1 MKTNNKNRSSYSP
14 PYREG
19 LGLGLVLKQA
29 LSMIRENRLFTGIYI
44 AGTALAIA
52 STTIMAIIYYVKIA
66 NIYPETNR
74 DRICYLNNIA
84 FEKNVMSVQMGG
96 EIGEVLTQ
104 QGPPSKNDAKILD
117 SLNSVDYYTIM
128 QYYNPT
134 DYASPLGERRK
145 VTAMILEIDHN
156 FFRIY
161 EFRFK
166 EGNPITQADVES
178 KTNSAVITD
187 KLARELFGKDTDVV
201 GRDIRFHHDTL
212 HVVGVV
218 EAGSKLARLSYSDI
232 YRPHTSDDY
241 RGTVV
246 IMPKEGCD
254 ANDVRVD
261 LQEAID
267 RFNTS
272 NEGKEKMSV
281 FRYPISHIQSV
292 FDLNHEEDF
301 TWADVIR
308 KYLIIVL
315 ALLLVP
321 SLNLSGMISR
331 RMEGRMAEMGIRKS
345 FGATK
350 RGLLTQVLNENLILT
365 VIGGIFGLLIAWL
378 AVYAFRSSVFNL
390 FGRMVYGSDI
400 PLVTGEMLFSP
411 TIFITAFLV
420 CVVLNIL
427 SALIPAWL
435 SLRKPIVESM
445 NERR

>member
-1 MKTNNKNRSSYSP
+1 M
-14 PYREG
+14 
-19 LGLGLVLKQA
+19 GLVLKQA

-74 DRICYLNNIA
+74 DRICYLNNIK
-84 FEKNVMSVQMGG
+84 FEKHAMLVEHENEEVG
-96 EIGEVLTQ
+96 EFFSS
-104 QGPPSKNDAKILD
+104 QGPPSNKDMKIFDGLK
-117 SLNSVDYYTIM
+117 SVDFYTLVES
-128 QYYNPT
+128 YPSTY
-134 DYASPLGERRK
+134 YASPLGEKRK
-145 VTAMILEIDHN
+145 VTAMERHVDHN
-156 FFRIY
+156 FFRVY
-161 EFRFK
+161 DFRFK
-166 EGNPITQADVES
+166 EGRAISQADLES

-187 KLARELFGKDTDVV
+187 ELARELFGKDTDVV

-218 EAGSKLARLSYSDI
+218 EAGSKLANQSYSDI

-272 NEGKEKMSV
+272 NESKEKMSV
-281 FRYPISHIQSV
+281 FRYPIRHIQSV

-331 RMEGRMAEMGIRKS
+331 RMEGRLAEMGIRKS

-365 VIGGIFGLLIAWL
+365 VIGGMVGLLIAWM
-378 AVYAFRSSVFNL
+378 AVFLLRSSLFNL
-390 FGRMVYGSDI
+390 FGRMLAPPS
-400 PLVTGEMLFSP
+400 SC
-411 TIFITAFLV
+411 A
-420 CVVLNIL
+420 
-427 SALIPAWL
+427 
-435 SLRKPIVESM
+435 
-445 NERR
+445 

>member
-1 MKTNNKNRSSYSP
+1 MKSTI
-14 PYREG
+14 
-19 LGLGLVLKQA
+19 KQA
-29 LSMIRENRLFTGIYI
+29 LSMIHENRLFTGIYI

-74 DRICYLNNIA
+74 DKICYLNYIK
-84 FEKNVMSVQMGG
+84 FEKQTMLVEHEN
-96 EIGEVLTQ
+96 EEVGKLISN
-104 QGPPSKNDAKILD
+104 QGPPSNKYMKIFDGLK
-117 SLNSVDYYTIM
+117 SVDFYTLVES
-128 QYYNPT
+128 YPSTY
-134 DYASPLGERRK
+134 YASPLGERRK
-145 VTAMILEIDHN
+145 ITAMERHVDHN
-156 FFRIY
+156 FFRVY
-161 EFRFK
+161 DFRFK
-166 EGNPITQADVES
+166 EGRAISQADLES

-187 KLARELFGKDTDVV
+187 ELARGLFGKDTGAV

-218 EAGSKLARLSYSDI
+218 ETGSKLARLSYSDI
-232 YRPHTSDDY
+232 YRPFTSDEY
-241 RGTVV
+241 RGSAV
-246 IMPKEGCD
+246 IMPKEGYSS
-254 ANDVRVD
+254 AEVSAELKETV
-261 LQEAID
+261 D

-272 NEGKEKMSV
+272 NKEGEKISL
-281 FRYPISHIQSV
+281 FRFPISHLQSV
-292 FDLNHEEDF
+292 FDTDYEAEF
-301 TWADVIR
+301 TWADIIR

-331 RMEGRMAEMGIRKS
+331 RMEGRLAEMGIRKS

-365 VIGGIFGLLIAWL
+365 VIGGMVGLLIAWM
-378 AVYAFRSSVFNL
+378 AVFLFRSSLFNL
-390 FGRMVYGSDI
+390 FGRMLAAGDI
-400 PLVTGEMLFSP
+400 PLVTGEMMFSP
-411 TIFITAFLV
+411 TIFVSAFLV

-445 NERR
+445 NEER